1 MTYDIEITL
10 FDKKFNIRNVEAF
23 SEEDAVE
30 KTIKFAKQNI
40 KLASIQKSQPKQ
52 NARQLSG
59 EEMYGLFFRKR

>member
-23 SEEDAVE
+23 CEEDAIE
-30 KTIKFAKQNI
+30 KTIKFVKQNI

-59 EEMYGLFFRKR
+59 EEMYEMFFRKR